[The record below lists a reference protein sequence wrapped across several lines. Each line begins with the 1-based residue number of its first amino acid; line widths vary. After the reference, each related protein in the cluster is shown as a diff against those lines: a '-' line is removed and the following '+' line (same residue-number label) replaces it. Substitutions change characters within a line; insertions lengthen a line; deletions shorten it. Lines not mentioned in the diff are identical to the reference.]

1 VGDSLV
7 EKKAVNS
14 NGLTAFFIITI
25 DSVSPATDESQWK
38 SKNGNKQNEKTGFL
52 TY

>member
-14 NGLTAFFIITI
+14 NGLTAFFIKTI
-25 DSVSPATDESQWK
+25 DSVSPATGEFSGK
-38 SKNGNKQNEKTGFL
+38 ARTATNKMRIRFL
-52 TY
+52 SY